1 MSKRPS
7 LIRASLIRASLIRAF
22 LVWSLLLSLP
32 LAAVAA
38 KPAKPV
44 VAGVDY
50 VEIEHRQTWRP
61 VDGKIEVAEVF
72 AYWCHHCA
80 NLQPSLEAW
89 KARLPADVHVAYVP
103 LPYDSKDTLARAYF
117 AAESLGVLGK
127 THAATFR
134 AIHAD
139 AGLPKQPSAGELADF
154 YAGLGIERAAWQ
166 RSFDGFDMGNKL
178 RRAYQFAIAA
188 GVQGTPTLI
197 VDGRYRVL
205 GRRLEDMLPI
215 ASQLVERVR
224 RERAATTRSAAR

>member
-1 MSKRPS
+1 MSKRLS
-7 LIRASLIRASLIRAF
+7 LICSFLIC
-22 LVWSLLLSLP
+22 SLLPSLP
-32 LAAVAA
+32 LAAFAA
-38 KPAKPV
+38 KPAPIV
-44 VAGVDY
+44 EGVDY
-50 VEIEHRQTWRP
+50 VVIEDARTWRP
-61 VDGKIEVAEVF
+61 ADDKIEVAEVF

-89 KARLPADVHVAYVP
+89 KARLPADVRVAYVP

-117 AAESLGVLGK
+117 AAEALGVLGM

-139 AGLPKQPSAGELADF
+139 QVLPKNPSAGEVANF
-154 YAGLGIERAAWQ
+154 YTGLGVQREAWQ
-166 RSFDGFDMGNKL
+166 RSTDGFEIGNKL
-178 RRAYQFAIAA
+178 RDAYQFAIAA

-224 RERAATTRSAAR
+224 RERAATARSAAR